1 METSSFLENNVISKE
16 KTKLKPGYIYD
27 ERMLKHQC
35 FNSFH
40 NERPERLISIHTN
53 LIDKDLLKYLNVLET
68 DYINDDNLLLIH
80 KSNHIKRVDDLKFEK
95 DTKNKRDENSHGYSL
110 CYDSFDNYYTSYA
123 ARLAANSVIVGIDNL
138 MNNKIDGAF
147 LVVRPPGHHA
157 YPEIASGFCFY
168 NNVAIGA
175 KYALKQYNL
184 KRIAIVDWDVH
195 HGNGTQEIF
204 YDSNEVLFI
213 SFHRFEKGLFYP
225 FVKGNFNEIG
235 ENDGKG
241 FNINIPFNTRRLN
254 EESIVGDEEYIYA
267 FNTIVSPIL
276 KEFNPELILVSCG
289 FDAAKGDP
297 LGKLSITPFGY
308 SYLINGLREI
318 VGKNLIVV
326 LEGGYNLKSLSTCSE
341 AIVKALIGEKMNFEI
356 DSERI
361 NYEDFSRCMRPAHY
375 TIREINEIKY
385 YFKRYWKS
393 LQNIENMI
401 YKNSMFYTLDNKS
414 SIEKLMNLYP
424 NLSDYFLK
432 DYTEIE
438 SFLEGN
444 DFIKFKIGKYSYLNK
459 SNIIKYLKHLL
470 VANRSGSYVNN
481 FRIESI
487 SISKYFMNWSKYETN
502 LDFYNE
508 NHIKNLIFL
517 GFEGKQNLILEKLES
532 LIIHAEKLIEIG
544 IDLIN
549 LDLFVIKGRENI
561 LIKLN
566 NLKNYSIVDFQ
577 SKIFMN
583 GLRSLATLFKSF
595 N

>member
-1 METSSFLENNVISKE
+1 M
-16 KTKLKPGYIYD
+16 
-27 ERMLKHQC
+27 
-35 FNSFH
+35 
-40 NERPERLISIHTN
+40 
-53 LIDKDLLKYLNVLET
+53 
-68 DYINDDNLLLIH
+68 
-80 KSNHIKRVDDLKFEK
+80 
-95 DTKNKRDENSHGYSL
+95 
-110 CYDSFDNYYTSYA
+110 
-123 ARLAANSVIVGIDNL
+123 
-138 MNNKIDGAF
+138 
-147 LVVRPPGHHA
+147 
-157 YPEIASGFCFY
+157 
-168 NNVAIGA
+168 
-175 KYALKQYNL
+175 
-184 KRIAIVDWDVH
+184 
-195 HGNGTQEIF
+195 
-204 YDSNEVLFI
+204 
-213 SFHRFEKGLFYP
+213 
-225 FVKGNFNEIG
+225 
-235 ENDGKG
+235 
-241 FNINIPFNTRRLN
+241 
-254 EESIVGDEEYIYA
+254 
-267 FNTIVSPIL
+267 
-276 KEFNPELILVSCG
+276 
-289 FDAAKGDP
+289 
-297 LGKLSITPFGY
+297 
-308 SYLINGLREI
+308 
-318 VGKNLIVV
+318 
-326 LEGGYNLKSLSTCSE
+326 
-341 AIVKALIGEKMNFEI
+341 
-356 DSERI
+356 
-361 NYEDFSRCMRPAHY
+361 
-375 TIREINEIKY
+375 
-385 YFKRYWKS
+385 
-393 LQNIENMI
+393 
-401 YKNSMFYTLDNKS
+401 
-414 SIEKLMNLYP
+414 
-424 NLSDYFLK
+424 YFLK